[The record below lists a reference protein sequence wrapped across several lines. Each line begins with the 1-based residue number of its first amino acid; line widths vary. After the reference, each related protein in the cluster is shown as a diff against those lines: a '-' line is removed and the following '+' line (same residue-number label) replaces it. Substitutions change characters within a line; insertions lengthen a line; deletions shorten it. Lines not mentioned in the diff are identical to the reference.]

1 MANKYPATTLMPSE
15 GGGQAGKIR
24 CSHLLVKHDGSRRP
38 SSWKEVSFSPSLDW
52 VDASEIFCSFDCRA

>member
-1 MANKYPATTLMPSE
+1 MANKFPVTTLTPSE

-38 SSWKEVSFSPSLDW
+38 SSWKEVSFLDL
-52 VDASEIFCSFDCRA
+52 VDASEVFC